1 MNYLLSDMKNKNI
14 EILKPDSVESL
25 NIKFSDTPVNAGFP
39 SPAENHMESTM
50 DLNRALVKN
59 PSSTF
64 YARVKGESMINDGVD
79 DGDILVI
86 DRSVEPYENCLAVC
100 FLDGEFT
107 LKRVRLEGEDLLL
120 VPANEKFKPIRVK
133 KDNDFYVWGV
143 VRYLIKRV

>member
-1 MNYLLSDMKNKNI
+1 MKNKNI

>member
-1 MNYLLSDMKNKNI
+1 MNSKII
-14 EILKPDSVESL
+14 EILKPDTVESL
-25 NIKFSDTPVNAGFP
+25 NIKLSDTPVNAGFP
-39 SPAENHMESTM
+39 SPAQNHLENTM
-50 DLNRALVKN
+50 DLNKALIKN

-64 YARVKGESMINDGVD
+64 YARVKGESMINDGVE
-79 DGDILVI
+79 DGDLLVI

-100 FLDGEFT
+100 FLEGEFT
-107 LKRVRLEGEDLLL
+107 LKRVRLEGDELLL

>member
-1 MNYLLSDMKNKNI
+1 MKNKSI

-25 NIKFSDTPVNAGFP
+25 NIKLSDTPVNAGFP
-39 SPAENHMESTM
+39 SPAENHMENTM

-79 DGDILVI
+79 DGDLLVI

-107 LKRVRLEGEDLLL
+107 LKKVRLDGVDLLL

>member
-1 MNYLLSDMKNKNI
+1 MNSKII
-14 EILKPDSVESL
+14 EILKPDTVESL
-25 NIKFSDTPVNAGFP
+25 NIKLSDTPVNAGFP
-39 SPAENHMESTM
+39 SPAENHLENTM
-50 DLNRALVKN
+50 DLNKALIKN

-64 YARVKGESMINDGVD
+64 YARVKGESMINDGVE
-79 DGDILVI
+79 DGDLLVI

-100 FLDGEFT
+100 FLEGEFM
-107 LKRVRLEGEDLLL
+107 LKRVRLEGDELLL

>member
-1 MNYLLSDMKNKNI
+1 MKNKSI

-25 NIKFSDTPVNAGFP
+25 NINLSDSPINAGFP
-39 SPAENHMESTM
+39 SPAENHMENTM

-79 DGDILVI
+79 DGDLLVI

-107 LKRVRLEGEDLLL
+107 LKKVRLDGDDLLL

>member
-1 MNYLLSDMKNKNI
+1 MKNKNI

-39 SPAENHMESTM
+39 SPAENHMENTM

-133 KDNDFYVWGV
+133 KDNDFYVWGI

>member
-1 MNYLLSDMKNKNI
+1 MKNKSI

-25 NIKFSDTPVNAGFP
+25 NIKLSDTPVNAGFP
-39 SPAENHMESTM
+39 SPAENHLENTM
-50 DLNRALVKN
+50 DLNKALVKN

-79 DGDILVI
+79 DGDLLVI

-107 LKRVRLEGEDLLL
+107 LKKVRLDGDDLLL

>member
-1 MNYLLSDMKNKNI
+1 MKNKSI

-39 SPAENHMESTM
+39 SPAENHMENTM

-64 YARVKGESMINDGVD
+64 YARVKGESMIDDGVD

-133 KDNDFYVWGV
+133 KDNDFYVWGI

>member
-1 MNYLLSDMKNKNI
+1 MNTKII
-14 EILKPDSVESL
+14 EILKPDTVESL

-39 SPAENHMESTM
+39 SPAENHLENTM
-50 DLNRALVKN
+50 DLNKALVKN

-64 YARVKGESMINDGVD
+64 YARVKGESMINDGVE
-79 DGDILVI
+79 DGDLLVI

-100 FLDGEFT
+100 FLEGEFT
-107 LKRVRLEGEDLLL
+107 LKRVRLEGDELLL

>member
-1 MNYLLSDMKNKNI
+1 MKNKSI

-25 NIKFSDTPVNAGFP
+25 NIKLSDTPVNAGFP
-39 SPAENHMESTM
+39 SPAENHMENTM

-79 DGDILVI
+79 DGDLLVI

-107 LKRVRLEGEDLLL
+107 LKKVRLGGDDLLL

>member
-1 MNYLLSDMKNKNI
+1 MKNKNI

-133 KDNDFYVWGV
+133 KDNDFYVW
-143 VRYLIKRV
+143 

>member
-1 MNYLLSDMKNKNI
+1 MKNKSI

-25 NIKFSDTPVNAGFP
+25 NIKLSDTPVNAGFP
-39 SPAENHMESTM
+39 SPAENHMENTM
-50 DLNRALVKN
+50 DLNKALVKN

-79 DGDILVI
+79 DGDLLVI

-107 LKRVRLEGEDLLL
+107 LKKVRLDGDDLLL

>member
-1 MNYLLSDMKNKNI
+1 MKNKSI

-39 SPAENHMESTM
+39 SPADNHMENTM

-120 VPANEKFKPIRVK
+120 VPANEKFKSIRVK
-133 KDNDFYVWGV
+133 KDNDFYVWGI

>member
-1 MNYLLSDMKNKNI
+1 MNSKII
-14 EILKPDSVESL
+14 EILKPDTAESFS
-25 NIKFSDTPVNAGFP
+25 IKLSDTPVNAGFP
-39 SPAENHMESTM
+39 SPAENHLENTM
-50 DLNRALVKN
+50 DLNKALVKN

-64 YARVKGESMINDGVD
+64 YARVKGESMINDGVE
-79 DGDILVI
+79 DGDLLVI

-107 LKRVRLEGEDLLL
+107 LKRVRLEGDELLL

>member
-1 MNYLLSDMKNKNI
+1 MNSKII
-14 EILKPDSVESL
+14 EILKPDTVESL
-25 NIKFSDTPVNAGFP
+25 NIKLSDTPVNAGFP
-39 SPAENHMESTM
+39 SPAENHLENTM
-50 DLNRALVKN
+50 DLNKALIKK

-64 YARVKGESMINDGVD
+64 YARVKGESMINDGVE
-79 DGDILVI
+79 DGDLLVI

-100 FLDGEFT
+100 FLEGEFT
-107 LKRVRLEGEDLLL
+107 LKRVRLEGDELLL

>member
-1 MNYLLSDMKNKNI
+1 MKNKSI

-25 NIKFSDTPVNAGFP
+25 NIKLSDTPVNAGFP
-39 SPAENHMESTM
+39 SPAENHMENTM

-79 DGDILVI
+79 DGDLLVI

-107 LKRVRLEGEDLLL
+107 LKKVRLDGDDLLL

-133 KDNDFYVWGV
+133 KDNDFYVWE
-143 VRYLIKRV
+143 LSAI

>member
-1 MNYLLSDMKNKNI
+1 MNTKII
-14 EILKPDSVESL
+14 EILKPDTVESL

-39 SPAENHMESTM
+39 SPAENHLENTM
-50 DLNRALVKN
+50 DLNKALVKN

-64 YARVKGESMINDGVD
+64 YARVKGESMINDGVE
-79 DGDILVI
+79 DGDLLVI
-86 DRSVEPYENCLAVC
+86 DRSVEPYKNCLAVC
-100 FLDGEFT
+100 FLEGEFT
-107 LKRVRLEGEDLLL
+107 LKRVRLEGDELLL

>member
-1 MNYLLSDMKNKNI
+1 MKNKSI

-25 NIKFSDTPVNAGFP
+25 NIKLSDTPVNAGFP
-39 SPAENHMESTM
+39 SPAENHMENTM
-50 DLNRALVKN
+50 DLNKALVKN

-79 DGDILVI
+79 DGDLLVI
-86 DRSVEPYENCLAVC
+86 DRSVEPYGNCLAVC

-107 LKRVRLEGEDLLL
+107 LKKVRLDGDDLLL
-120 VPANEKFKPIRVK
+120 IPANEKFKPIRVK

>member
-1 MNYLLSDMKNKNI
+1 MNSKIID
-14 EILKPDSVESL
+14 ILKPDTVESL
-25 NIKFSDTPVNAGFP
+25 NIKLSDTPVNAGFP
-39 SPAENHMESTM
+39 SPAENHLENTM
-50 DLNRALVKN
+50 DLNKALVKN

-64 YARVKGESMINDGVD
+64 YARVKGESMINDGVE
-79 DGDILVI
+79 DGDLLVI

-107 LKRVRLEGEDLLL
+107 LKRVRLEGDELLL

>member
-1 MNYLLSDMKNKNI
+1 MKNKSI

-25 NIKFSDTPVNAGFP
+25 NIKLSDTPVNAGFP
-39 SPAENHMESTM
+39 SPAENHMENTM
-50 DLNRALVKN
+50 DLNKALVKN

-79 DGDILVI
+79 DGDLLVI

-107 LKRVRLEGEDLLL
+107 LKKVRLDGDDLLL
-120 VPANEKFKPIRVK
+120 IPANEKFKPIRVK

>member
-1 MNYLLSDMKNKNI
+1 MKNKNI

-120 VPANEKFKPIRVK
+120 VPANEKFKSIRVK
-133 KDNDFYVWGV
+133 KDNDFYVWGI

>member
-1 MNYLLSDMKNKNI
+1 MKNKNI

-133 KDNDFYVWGV
+133 KDNDFYVWGI

>member
-1 MNYLLSDMKNKNI
+1 MENKSI

-25 NIKFSDTPVNAGFP
+25 NIKLSDTPVNAGFP
-39 SPAENHMESTM
+39 SPAENHMENTM

-79 DGDILVI
+79 DGDLLVI

-107 LKRVRLEGEDLLL
+107 LKKVRLDGDDLLL

>member
-1 MNYLLSDMKNKNI
+1 MKNKSI
-14 EILKPDSVESL
+14 EILKPDSAESL
-25 NIKFSDTPVNAGFP
+25 NIMLSDTPVNAGFP
-39 SPAENHMESTM
+39 SPAENHMENTM

-64 YARVKGESMINDGVD
+64 YARVKGESMINDCVD
-79 DGDILVI
+79 DGDLLVI

-107 LKRVRLEGEDLLL
+107 LKRVRLEGDDLLL

>member
-1 MNYLLSDMKNKNI
+1 MKNKSI

-25 NIKFSDTPVNAGFP
+25 NIKLSDTPVNAGFP
-39 SPAENHMESTM
+39 CPAQNHMENTN

-79 DGDILVI
+79 DGDLLVI

-107 LKRVRLEGEDLLL
+107 LKKVRLDGDDLLL